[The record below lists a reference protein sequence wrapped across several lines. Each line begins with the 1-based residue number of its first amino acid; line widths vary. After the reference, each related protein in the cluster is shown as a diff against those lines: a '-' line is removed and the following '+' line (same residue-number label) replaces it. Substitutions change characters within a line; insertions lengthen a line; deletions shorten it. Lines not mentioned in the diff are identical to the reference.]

1 MNLVRVKKN
10 INLESPTQKESI
22 MPTMIAKEEIPHYK
36 IVPAFVDNSERWGR
50 ELEYAVR
57 LGNEYKGKTHVIFET
72 TQGPKEVETTIWSL
86 AGNYL
91 QLKGGTLIPLESII
105 DIHF

>member
-1 MNLVRVKKN
+1 
-10 INLESPTQKESI
+10 

-57 LGNEYKGKTHVIFET
+57 LGNEYKGKTHIIFET